1 MVALLRSCIYNGS
14 MLGGVPM
21 NEKTSSSTK
30 YLAGYTLACVTA
42 AIHAAALL
50 LSTRISFFPGADV
63 LRTLVP
69 TCAQIIAGL
78 YGITAASFTF
88 FLSRIDGLCAQ
99 DPTLDCIAGSLKNR
113 YKYLMW
119 FLTGNVLATLLVSI
133 LLLYLPVPTDT
144 DHAFYYRFFCN
155 EFLISLGCSILYNL
169 YYSISVVNPK
179 AIEKEARKLKR
190 RISRS
195 LVPSGDVSRFLVLYD
210 AVERRC
216 CDLLDPVVLDHIYHN
231 RGKHFEPVI
240 ELLLLQKK
248 LPAPLLLDIRRL
260 YRYYACT
267 VNCSP
272 MTGTR
277 EMVELAQKVSDTLP

>member
-1 MVALLRSCIYNGS
+1 
-14 MLGGVPM
+14 M
-21 NEKTSSSTK
+21 NEKTSRSTK
-30 YLAGYTLACVTA
+30 YLAGYILACVTA

-63 LRTLVP
+63 LRTIVT

-119 FLTGNVLATLLVSI
+119 FLTGNVLVTLLVSI
-133 LLLYLPVPTDT
+133 VLLYLPAPTDT

-155 EFLISLGCSILYNL
+155 EFLISLGCSILYIL
-169 YYSISVVNPK
+169 YYSVSVVNPK

-195 LVPSGDVSRFLVLYD
+195 LISSGDVSRFLVLYD
-210 AVERRC
+210 AIERRC
-216 CDLLDPVVLDHIYHN
+216 CDLLEPVVLERIYN
-231 RGKHFEPVI
+231 SRGKRFEHVI
-240 ELLLLQKK
+240 ELLLLQKR
-248 LPAPLLLDIRRL
+248 LPAPLLLDVRRL
-260 YRYYACT
+260 HRYYACT

-272 MTGTR
+272 MTVTR
-277 EMVELAQKVSDTLP
+277 EMVELAEKINNTMP